1 MEGGLVVEGV
11 GWNATVARM
20 KSMTGFGRA
29 EASSNGTTLR
39 VEVASV
45 NRKQGDV
52 SVNLP
57 RELSELEA
65 GVRSAVAA
73 KVSRGRVNVKV
84 VLDRGGR
91 EATVTLKVNEDLA
104 AEYLKVLEGFSGGLK
119 GDVVAADLLRAPGVF
134 TLEDS
139 VVTAEEVKPLL
150 DGALATALVAH
161 DEMRMVEGVELKK
174 DIAARLGTVRGLTDE
189 VRELAPGVSERYRT
203 NLVRRLEEAGLGIDL
218 DDERVLKEVGIFAE
232 RCDIS
237 EELTRLESHLGQFG
251 DFIERGEPVGRE
263 MDFLAQELNREVNTI
278 GSKANNA
285 EIAKRVV
292 AMKAEVEKV
301 REQVQNVE

>member
-1 MEGGLVVEGV
+1 MG
-11 GWNATVARM
+11 RM
-20 KSMTGFGRA
+20 KSMTGFGRG
-29 EASSNGTTLR
+29 EASAEGTTVR

-57 RELSELEA
+57 RELADLEA
-65 GVRSAVAA
+65 GVRSAVAER
-73 KVSRGRVNVKV
+73 VSRGRVNVKV
-84 VLDRGGR
+84 ILDRGAEGS
-91 EATVTLKVNEDLA
+91 TVALQVNEELA
-104 AEYLKVLEGFSGGLK
+104 AAYLKALEGVSGGLK
-119 GDVVAADLLRAPGVF
+119 IQFAPADLLRAPGVF
-134 TLEDS
+134 TLEE
-139 VVTAEEVKPLL
+139 TALAVEAVKPLVDEAL
-150 DGALATALVAH
+150 GKALEGHDG
-161 DEMRMVEGVELKK
+161 MRSAEGEELKK
-174 DIAARLGTVRGLTDE
+174 DIAGRLGELRRLAGE
-189 VRELAPGVSERYRT
+189 VAGLAPEVSERYRT

-237 EELTRLESHLGQFG
+237 EELTRLESHLGQFEG
-251 DFIERGEPVGRE
+251 YLERGEPVGRE

-278 GSKANNA
+278 GSKANSA

-292 AMKAEVEKV
+292 AAKAEVEKV